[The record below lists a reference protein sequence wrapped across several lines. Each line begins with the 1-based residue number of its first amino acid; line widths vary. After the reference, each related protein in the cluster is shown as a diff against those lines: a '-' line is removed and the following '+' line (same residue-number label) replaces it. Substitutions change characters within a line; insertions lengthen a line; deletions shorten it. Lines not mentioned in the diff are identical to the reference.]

1 MHLKSEWSEGRRR
14 EEQEAAKNEQLISTT
29 NKRQSS
35 SYTMTNKRPSQRSSH
50 SNKAHYITLSVLILT
65 YLFSIV
71 NCSVQH
77 LNNHEPAE
85 KNMMSAKN
93 NLNNYRHANK
103 V

>member
-1 MHLKSEWSEGRRR
+1 MHLKSEWSEGRR
-14 EEQEAAKNEQLISTT
+14 EQAKNEQLIST
-29 NKRQSS
+29 NKRQSSSS
-35 SYTMTNKRPSQRSSH
+35 SYTMTNKRSSSSH

-65 YLFSIV
+65 YMFSIV

-93 NLNNYRHANK
+93 SLNNYRHANK

>member
-14 EEQEAAKNEQLISTT
+14 EQEAKNEQLISTT

-35 SYTMTNKRPSQRSSH
+35 SYTMTNKRPLSSH

-93 NLNNYRHANK
+93 SLNNYRHANR